1 MKTMKL
7 HRFAAVTLLLCMIL
21 SFTTQVSAEW
31 YGTAVATY
39 TDATASVWN
48 DSDDIGDLLARA
60 RVDFDS
66 SVADEGIKSSAYAYN
81 SGATW
86 DTMATA
92 WEGNT
97 ELAWDWKRW

>member
-1 MKTMKL
+1 MKTINL

-48 DSDDIGDLLARA
+48 DSGDIGDLLARA

-66 SVADEGIKSSAYAYN
+66 SVEDEGIKSSAYAYN